1 MEHILTATGLTKRFG
16 ELTAVDG
23 IDFEISRGECFGLL
37 GPNGAGKTTTIKM
50 IHAAVPVTSGCLC
63 VFGHDIMENVRE
75 IKARVGVCPQDV
87 NLDQDF
93 TVQKNLIVYA
103 RYFGIRAA
111 EARNRAAELIEFF
124 QLGEKRDQKIE
135 TLSGGMKKRLLL
147 VRALVNEPSL
157 LILDEPTTGLDP
169 QARHQIWEKI
179 RELKKNGTTIILTT
193 HYMEEA
199 EALCDR
205 LLIMDKGRII
215 DRGRP
220 KELIERYIGREVIE
234 IDDPSPGAVAAI
246 EASAARHETH
256 AGRTYV
262 FTDDGRELIAAISA
276 AAPSGQVVLRRA
288 SLEDV
293 FLQLTGR
300 QLRE

>member
-1 MEHILTATGLTKRFG
+1 
-16 ELTAVDG
+16 
-23 IDFEISRGECFGLL
+23 
-37 GPNGAGKTTTIKM
+37 
-50 IHAAVPVTSGCLC
+50 
-63 VFGHDIMENVRE
+63 
-75 IKARVGVCPQDV
+75 
-87 NLDQDF
+87 
-93 TVQKNLIVYA
+93 
-103 RYFGIRAA
+103 
-111 EARNRAAELIEFF
+111 
-124 QLGEKRDQKIE
+124 
-135 TLSGGMKKRLLL
+135 
-147 VRALVNEPSL
+147 VNEPEL

-179 RELKKNGTTIILTT
+179 RELRKKGTTIILTT

-205 LLIMDKGRII
+205 LLIMDRGKII

-220 KELIERYIGREVIE
+220 KELIERHIGREVIE
-234 IDDPSPGAVAAI
+234 IDAPSPGALDAI
-246 EASAARHETH
+246 ERSGARHETH

-262 FTDDGRELIAAISA
+262 FTGEGRELISAISA
-276 AAPSGQVVLRRA
+276 AEPSGQVVLRRA

>member
-1 MEHILTATGLTKRFG
+1 
-16 ELTAVDG
+16 
-23 IDFEISRGECFGLL
+23 
-37 GPNGAGKTTTIKM
+37 
-50 IHAAVPVTSGCLC
+50 
-63 VFGHDIMENVRE
+63 
-75 IKARVGVCPQDV
+75 
-87 NLDQDF
+87 
-93 TVQKNLIVYA
+93 
-103 RYFGIRAA
+103 
-111 EARNRAAELIEFF
+111 
-124 QLGEKRDQKIE
+124 
-135 TLSGGMKKRLLL
+135 MKKRLLL
-147 VRALVNEPSL
+147 VRALVNEPDL

-179 RELKKNGTTIILTT
+179 RELKRNGTTIILTT

-220 KELIERYIGREVIE
+220 EELIGRHIGREVIE
-234 IDDPSPGAVAAI
+234 IEAPSPGAAAAI
-246 EASAARHETH
+246 EASAARHEIH

-276 AAPSGQVVLRRA
+276 AEPSGQVILRRA

>member
-1 MEHILTATGLTKRFG
+1 
-16 ELTAVDG
+16 
-23 IDFEISRGECFGLL
+23 
-37 GPNGAGKTTTIKM
+37 
-50 IHAAVPVTSGCLC
+50 
-63 VFGHDIMENVRE
+63 
-75 IKARVGVCPQDV
+75 
-87 NLDQDF
+87 
-93 TVQKNLIVYA
+93 
-103 RYFGIRAA
+103 
-111 EARNRAAELIEFF
+111 
-124 QLGEKRDQKIE
+124 
-135 TLSGGMKKRLLL
+135 MKKRLLL
-147 VRALVNEPSL
+147 VRALVNEPDL

-205 LLIMDKGRII
+205 LLIMDKGKII

-234 IDDPSPGAVAAI
+234 IDDPSPGAAAAI
-246 EASAARHETH
+246 ERSGARHETH
-256 AGRTYV
+256 AGRIYV
-262 FTDDGRELIAAISA
+262 FTDDGRELISAISSA
-276 AAPSGQVVLRRA
+276 EPSGQVVLRRA